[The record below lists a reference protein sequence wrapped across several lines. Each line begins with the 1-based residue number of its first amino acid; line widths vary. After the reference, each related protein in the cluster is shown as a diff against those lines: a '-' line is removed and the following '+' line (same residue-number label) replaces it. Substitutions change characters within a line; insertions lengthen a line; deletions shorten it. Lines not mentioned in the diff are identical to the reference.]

1 MCLLEERD
9 ALRVSERAIR
19 GSVSAHPYRYQ
30 MRGVSPRS
38 DFRHTTFV
46 SHPKPNIDR
55 DPSGTTFFSPATHQ
69 GHTTAI
75 MAPSVTIDNTPDF
88 DMPTATTKQS
98 SRTLLLAPPSLSAHP
113 EALNGVLAA
122 HDRNA
127 TDIQML
133 DRLALGLVALPEA
146 TYDVVMLLTDV
157 DGSRQESSRLL
168 NRGVAERIAQSLRAN
183 GKLVA
188 QNGLLEQAEQTEAI
202 LAGLV
207 AEGDSMVKPAAAAA
221 QTVTLSF
228 GKKKKKANAAAVP
241 ANGIEAANTAKR
253 KSEDISTGN
262 GMLVSGPV
270 KATPAGVGFV
280 DMSDDFDMNYEDEDD
295 EMEIPSNEELERAE
309 RIDPDSLLTEE
320 DRKKPLNI
328 RMYTGETLSRAHMLT
343 LLPAEAC
350 KPNTKRRRA
359 CKDCTCG
366 LAQRIEAEDK
376 AKRADADA
384 NLAKLNA
391 SDLNEV
397 DFTVQGKVG
406 SCGNCAL
413 GDAFRCD
420 GCPYIGLPA
429 FKPGEEV
436 RLVNNDVQL

>member
-1 MCLLEERD
+1 
-9 ALRVSERAIR
+9 
-19 GSVSAHPYRYQ
+19 
-30 MRGVSPRS
+30 
-38 DFRHTTFV
+38 
-46 SHPKPNIDR
+46 
-55 DPSGTTFFSPATHQ
+55 
-69 GHTTAI
+69 

-88 DMPTATTKQS
+88 DMPTATTMPTKQS

-122 HDRNA
+122 HDRSA

-133 DRLALGLVALPEA
+133 DRLAMGLVALPEA
-146 TYDVVMLLTDV
+146 TYDIVMLLTDV

-168 NRGVAERIAQSLRAN
+168 DRGVVERIAQGLKAN

-188 QNGLLEQAEQTEAI
+188 QAGSLEQSERTEAI
-202 LAGLV
+202 LAGLME
-207 AEGDSMVKPAAAAA
+207 EGGAMVKPAAAGE

-228 GKKKKKANAAAVP
+228 GKKKKANAAAVP

-262 GMLVSGPV
+262 GMSASGPV
-270 KATPAGVGFV
+270 KATLAGVGFDTGDDL
-280 DMSDDFDMNYEDEDD
+280 DMDYDEDD
-295 EMEIPSNEELERAE
+295 IEIPSNEELERAE

-328 RMYTGETLSRAHMLT
+328 RKSDQNITLHPCRMLT
-343 LLPAEAC
+343 PSPAEAC

-376 AKRADADA
+376 EKRENADA

>member
-1 MCLLEERD
+1 
-9 ALRVSERAIR
+9 
-19 GSVSAHPYRYQ
+19 
-30 MRGVSPRS
+30 
-38 DFRHTTFV
+38 
-46 SHPKPNIDR
+46 
-55 DPSGTTFFSPATHQ
+55 
-69 GHTTAI
+69 
-75 MAPSVTIDNTPDF
+75 
-88 DMPTATTKQS
+88 MPTKQL

-113 EALNGVLAA
+113 EALNSVLAA

-133 DRLALGLVALPEA
+133 DRLAMGLVALPEA

-157 DGSRQESSRLL
+157 DGSRQASSRLL
-168 NRGVAERIAQSLRAN
+168 DRGVAERISKGLKAN

-188 QNGLLEQAEQTEAI
+188 QSGSLDQGEQTEAI

-228 GKKKKKANAAAVP
+228 GKKKKANAAAVP

-253 KSEDISTGN
+253 KSEDISTGS
-262 GMLVSGPV
+262 GVLASGPV
-270 KATPAGVGFV
+270 KTTPAGVGFV
-280 DMSDDFDMNYEDEDD
+280 DTADDFGMDYEDEE

-328 RMYTGETLSRAHMLT
+328 
-343 LLPAEAC
+343 PEAC